1 MLSSTLIIILFTA
14 LVSIPAFGQRN
25 MVNQLIF
32 DPVAVSQ
39 RGQWYRFFSCGLI
52 HADWE
57 HLLFN
62 MASLY
67 LFGEIVEPA
76 FQDQYL
82 FAEKGR
88 IFYLLLYT
96 LALPLSLLPTYI
108 QHKNNKNYRS
118 LGASGAV
125 SAIVFVGILFNP
137 TAKMGFFL
145 IPSIIPGYI
154 FGPLYL
160 LISAWLGKRGR
171 DQINHSAHISG
182 AITGIIAT
190 CLMAWGMQTK
200 YQPWQEFLL
209 KVSREF

>member
-1 MLSSTLIIILFTA
+1 MSGTLVIILFTA
-14 LVSIPAFGQRN
+14 LVSITAFNQRSII
-25 MVNQLIF
+25 NQLIF
-32 DPVAVSQ
+32 DPVAITH
-39 RGQWYRFFSCGLI
+39 RGQWYRFFTCGWI

-62 MASLY
+62 LLSLY
-67 LFGEIVEPA
+67 LFGQIVEPA
-76 FQDQYL
+76 FQDQLL
-82 FAEKGR
+82 FGNRGK
-88 IFYLLLYT
+88 LLYLSLYA
-96 LALPLSLLPTYI
+96 LALPLSLMPTYI
-108 QHKNNKNYRS
+108 QHKENKNYRS

-145 IPSIIPGYI
+145 IPLIIPGYI

-160 LISAWLGKRGR
+160 LVSAWLGKRGR

-182 AITGIIAT
+182 AITGVVLT
-190 CLMAWGMQTK
+190 CLLAWSLQTP
-200 YQPWQEFLL
+200 YQPWQEFLN